1 MPRLANSADT
11 LAMFARFTYLYD
23 AVYYAH
29 RQDVKL
35 FVNIAAPV
43 LGECVLD
50 LGTGST

>member
-1 MPRLANSADT
+1 MPRLANSADAV
-11 LAMFARFTYLYD
+11 AMFARFTYSYN

-43 LGECVLD
+43 PGECVLD
-50 LGTGST
+50 LGTGSA